1 MVSLVIRAARAGA
14 IVVALLGFGAAAQ
27 AQQAP
32 NANQLKL
39 ARQVVEL
46 QGSQRSFEGAI
57 PSIFTQIYN
66 QFVSQNPD
74 LDKDI
79 AATLRAL
86 LPEFDKRKDEITA
99 ILARVYAE
107 KFTEAELKDILTFY
121 ESPTGKKFVGATA
134 DVGKETMGK
143 LQEWSGKVNQDAI
156 DRLKAEM
163 KKKGHNI

>member
-1 MVSLVIRAARAGA
+1 MVFLAIRAARAGA
-14 IVVALLGFGAAAQ
+14 ILVALFGFVAAAQ

-32 NANQLKL
+32 TANQLKL
-39 ARQVVEL
+39 ARQLVEL

-66 QFVSQNPD
+66 QYVSQNPD

-79 AATLRAL
+79 GATLRAL
-86 LPEFDKRKDEITA
+86 LPEFDKRKEEITA
-99 ILARVYAE
+99 ILARIYAD
-107 KFTEAELKDILTFY
+107 KFTEAELKDILAFY
-121 ESPTGKKFVGATA
+121 ESPTGKKFIAATA

-143 LQEWSGKVNQDAI
+143 LQEWSGKVNKDAV
-156 DRLKAEM
+156 DRLKTEM